1 MIVLNAARPIISLHG
16 CPLWQCFGQPRQ
28 CGSPFQTADRKRRSD
43 HHYPPEMKRYFMTIP
58 EAVHL
63 VLQASAMSWVEKLC
77 LNMGEQVKIQDLA
90 EDLIRLSGLE
100 PNKDIEIIY
109 TGIRPGEKLSE
120 DLWDQGFAY
129 SHTKHPDINQVDSE
143 EALRTKNSTPFG

>member
-1 MIVLNAARPIISLHG
+1 M
-16 CPLWQCFGQPRQ
+16 
-28 CGSPFQTADRKRRSD
+28 
-43 HHYPPEMKRYFMTIP
+43 
-58 EAVHL
+58 
-63 VLQASAMSWVEKLC
+63 EKAYV

-143 EALRTKNSTPFG
+143 EALSNEELNAILDNLITLAHDGKPDEILEILSQTIPGAAIQAQGAHLDMVE